1 MQTIQASEAKTKFL
15 RILDDVERGASII
28 VTRHGKPIARII
40 PDEGVITANEIA
52 RREKVREAICDIE
65 QLRKRVGKMSLA
77 EIIDAKN
84 EGRM

>member
-15 RILDDVERGASII
+15 SILDEVERGASVI

-40 PDEGVITANEIA
+40 PDDAVLGANETA
-52 RREKVREAICDIE
+52 KRERTLAAIRSIE
-65 QLRKRVGKMSLA
+65 ELRKRVGKMSLA
-77 EIIDAKN
+77 EIVDAKN

>member
-1 MQTIQASEAKTKFL
+1 METIQASEAKTKFL
-15 RILDDVERGASII
+15 SILDDVERGATVI

-40 PDEGVITANEIA
+40 PEESILTANEIA
-52 RREKVREAICDIE
+52 RREKVREAIGDIE

>member
-15 RILDDVERGASII
+15 SILDDVERGASII

-40 PDEGVITANEIA
+40 PDESVITANEIA

-65 QLRKRVGKMSLA
+65 QLRKRVGKMSLV